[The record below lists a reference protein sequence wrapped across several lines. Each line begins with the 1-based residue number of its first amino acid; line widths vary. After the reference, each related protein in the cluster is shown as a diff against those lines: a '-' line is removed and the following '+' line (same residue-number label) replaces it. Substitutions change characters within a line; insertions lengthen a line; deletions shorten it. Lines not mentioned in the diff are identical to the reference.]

1 MDAAAPLAGVRGVV
15 IGVKVCGIR
24 TAEALE
30 AAQDADWVG
39 LVFFSRSPRA
49 VTARE
54 AERLLR
60 GHRGPVRVGLFVSPS
75 ERDVAEVLDRV
86 AIDVLQIYGAADLVA
101 RLRQRFGLPVWHAVG
116 VSCQADLPMRTGA
129 DALVI
134 EAKPPPASDRPGGNA
149 TAIDPDL
156 TAGWQAPSPWLL
168 AGGLTADNVADAIR
182 RSGAVA
188 VDVSSGVE
196 AAPGLKDPD
205 LVARFIAAARA
216 AT

>member
-1 MDAAAPLAGVRGVV
+1 MVACLAGARGAVT
-15 IGVKVCGIR
+15 GVKICGIR
-24 TAEALE
+24 TAEAL
-30 AAQDADWVG
+30 AAARDADWVG
-39 LVFFSRSPRA
+39 LVFFGRSPRA
-49 VTARE
+49 VTAHE
-54 AERLLR
+54 AQRLLR
-60 GHRGPVRVGLFVSPS
+60 GYRGPARVGLFVSPS

-86 AIDVLQIYGAADLVA
+86 AMDVLQVYGPADLVA

-116 VSCQADLPMRTGA
+116 VSCRTDLPVRTGA

-156 TAGWQAPSPWLL
+156 TAAWRAPSPWLL
-168 AGGLTADNVADAIR
+168 AGGLTLDNVADAIR
-182 RSGAVA
+182 RSGARA

-196 AAPGLKDPD
+196 TALGLKDPD

-216 AT
+216 AA